1 MNMIKVHNNPITRN
15 LRHQGHPFAEFDR
28 LFSDFCGEE
37 GRCAWSPRTDIVET
51 DKEHQLIIEL
61 PGLEKKDISI
71 KVEDRMLMISG
82 EVERNEE
89 TEDRRIR
96 RRERFSG
103 SFNRRFR
110 LPVGIEVEKIGAEF
124 RNGLLTVSLP
134 KSEAAVGR
142 EIEVK

>member
-1 MNMIKVHNNPITRN
+1 MTLVKVNHKPIAH
-15 LRHQGHPFAEFDR
+15 RHHGHPFASFDR
-28 LFSDFCGEE
+28 LFSDFWGDD
-37 GRCAWSPRTDIVET
+37 GHCAWSPRTDIVET
-51 DKEHQLIIEL
+51 DKEHQLVIEL

-82 EVERNEE
+82 EVEHNEE
-89 TEDRRIR
+89 TEERRIR

-103 SFNRRFR
+103 SFSRRFR
-110 LPVGIEVEKIGAEF
+110 LPAGIDAEKIGAEF
-124 RNGLLTVSLP
+124 KNGLLTVTLP